1 MLPRE
6 REANASFLF
15 LGRLVAMS
23 VSNSIRGSRL
33 IIPLFLWLCANA
45 ALAVDEIGPLPEKY
59 EESADWV
66 LSLTSKPMNDYLKFP
81 KSPVS
86 PLTNVEV
93 SYKVRNSEGAWG
105 KTRSYETLWYHDG
118 KPKGLRR
125 HEKLQLGEDTHG
137 VIRIKRS
144 GDTSQQM
151 KALTNAVLR
160 LLPDV
165 YLQNA
170 TLNVAM
176 YPRDLCDQADMELST
191 MRFYRVKKTTGDIQ
205 TLTLHV
211 VSDTEG
217 FDRYYYYSAVRK
229 GQVLE

>member
-1 MLPRE
+1 MPRE

-23 VSNSIRGSRL
+23 VANLNRGCRL

-59 EESADWV
+59 EDSADWV

-81 KSPVS
+81 KSPIS
-86 PLTNVEV
+86 PLVNVEV
-93 SYKVRNSEGAWG
+93 SYKVRNGEGAWG

-144 GDTSQQM
+144 GDTSLQM

-165 YLQNA
+165 YLQKA

-191 MRFYRVKKTTGDIQ
+191 ARFYRVKKTTGDIQ

>member
-1 MLPRE
+1 
-6 REANASFLF
+6 
-15 LGRLVAMS
+15 MS
-23 VSNSIRGSRL
+23 VSIFNRGSRL
-33 IIPLFLWLCANA
+33 IIPLFLYLCANA
-45 ALAVDEIGPLPEKY
+45 AQAVEEIGPLPENY
-59 EESADWV
+59 EEGADWV
-66 LSLTSKPMNDYLKFP
+66 LSLSSKPMNEYLKFP

-86 PLTNVEV
+86 PLVNVEV
-93 SYKVRNSEGAWG
+93 SYKIRNGEGNWE
-105 KTRSYETLWYHDG
+105 KTRIYETLWYHDG
-118 KPKGLRR
+118 KPRGLRR
-125 HEKLQLGEDTHG
+125 HEKLKLGEDTQG

-144 GDTSQQM
+144 SNSSQQV
-151 KALTNAVLR
+151 KALTNTVLR

-165 YLQNA
+165 YLNKA

-176 YPRDLCDQADMELST
+176 YPRDLCDQADSELST

-217 FDRYYYYSAVRK
+217 FDRYYYYSAIRK